1 MDIAWLPLGAFAAL
15 LAVAGYGLQ
24 RLRYRR
30 QLQRRDATL
39 AAIDQQRS
47 AQALLAEMRAQ
58 GAALQAL
65 AAGLD
70 RLELQLNL
78 DARHAAPA
86 TRGGRA
92 GYELAIRLAQ
102 GGASVDELCASC
114 GMTRPEADLVIRLHR
129 AGNSPATS
137 RRLALAG

>member
-1 MDIAWLPLGAFAAL
+1 MGIEAVYLIACATGLAA
-15 LAVAGYGLQ
+15 AGYGLMW
-24 RLRYRR
+24 RRYRVR
-30 QLQRRDATL
+30 QALRAAALEALDRQRRSD
-39 AAIDQQRS
+39 
-47 AQALLAEMRAQ
+47 ALLAEVRAQ

-78 DARHAAPA
+78 DARHAAAA

-92 GYELAIRLAQ
+92 GYELAIRLAHS
-102 GGASVDELCASC
+102 GASPEELCASC
-114 GMTRPEADLVIRLHR
+114 GMTRAEADLVIRLHR